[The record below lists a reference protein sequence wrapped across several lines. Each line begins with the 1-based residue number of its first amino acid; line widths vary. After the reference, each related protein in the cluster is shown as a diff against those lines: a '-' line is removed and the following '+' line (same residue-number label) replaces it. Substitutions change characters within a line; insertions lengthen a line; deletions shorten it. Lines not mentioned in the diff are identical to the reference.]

1 MNRVHV
7 SIHDAILSVVPPGR
21 DVKCPNLGIE
31 HRNEC
36 QDQLLKLN
44 WQLWATHMPH
54 YFFHLQDGKTILD
67 DQGVDLPDVD
77 AAGEEAIR
85 ACGDMLRDMPR
96 ALYNGD
102 PICLWVSNQPDGK
115 GRKLFMLTVAARWA

>member
-1 MNRVHV
+1 
-7 SIHDAILSVVPPGR
+7 
-21 DVKCPNLGIE
+21 
-31 HRNEC
+31 
-36 QDQLLKLN
+36 
-44 WQLWATHMPH
+44 MPR
-54 YFFHLQDGKTILD
+54 YFFHLQDRKTILD
-67 DQGVDLPDVD
+67 DEGVDLPDVD